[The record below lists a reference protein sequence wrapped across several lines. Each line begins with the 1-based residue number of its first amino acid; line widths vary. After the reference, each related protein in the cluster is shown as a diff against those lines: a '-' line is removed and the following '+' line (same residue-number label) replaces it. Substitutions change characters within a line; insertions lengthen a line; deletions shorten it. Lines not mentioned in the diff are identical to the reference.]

1 MGGKMGSLLV
11 ALVVF
16 ICTFGGA
23 LLGLYLHAR
32 LKDHLDADSREVIKL
47 VMGLIATMSA
57 LILGLLIASAESS
70 YNGQKTELQSLS
82 ANVVMLD
89 RLLASYGAETKL
101 ARDELRGAIKAS
113 QERIWS
119 ANGQKTLDM
128 NVAASFIAHLQG
140 LSPKTDTGKILQ
152 GRALEVA
159 VSVMQTRLLMVE
171 QAGDSLPKPFIMALI
186 FWVSA
191 LFLGFGLLTRW
202 NGTVITA
209 LIIGAVCVSGAIFMI
224 LELSTPYRGI
234 MQISDAPLRHALAQI
249 GR

>member
-1 MGGKMGSLLV
+1 MNSLLV

-23 LLGLYLHAR
+23 LSGLYLHAR
-32 LKDHLDADSREVIKL
+32 LKEHLDADSREVIKL

-70 YNGQKTELQSLS
+70 YNGQKSELQSLS
-82 ANVVMLD
+82 ANVIMLD
-89 RLLASYGAETKL
+89 RLLASYGPDTKL

-119 ANGQKTLDM
+119 TNAPKALDM
-128 NVAASFIAHLQG
+128 NAASSFISHLQG
-140 LSPKTDTGKILQ
+140 LNPKTETGKILQ
-152 GRALEVA
+152 NRALEVA

-171 QAGDSLPKPFIMALI
+171 QAGDSLPKPFMTALI
-186 FWVSA
+186 FWVTA
-191 LFLGFGLLTRW
+191 LFMGFGLFTRW
-202 NGTVITA
+202 NGTVVAA
-209 LIIGAVCVSGAIFMI
+209 LVIGAICVSGAIFMI

-234 MQISDAPLRHALAQI
+234 MQIPDAPLRHALAQI
-249 GR
+249 GK